1 MKIIVY
7 GHLGGK
13 LTEDE
18 FSYLENETTNGL
30 PSFHIGGRGGDEIH
44 FYCEK
49 KEELDELIELLQE
62 IKGEI
67 ESSKK
72 T

>member
-7 GHLGGK
+7 GHLDEKK

-18 FSYLENETTNGL
+18 FSYLEGGTTNGL

-49 KEELDELIELLQE
+49 KEELDELIENLQE
-62 IKGEI
+62 LKKEI
-67 ESSKK
+67 ESKR
-72 T
+72 

>member
-7 GHLGGK
+7 SHLGEK
-13 LTEDE
+13 LTEDK
-18 FSYLENETTNGL
+18 FSYLEGGTTNEL

-49 KEELDELIELLQE
+49 KGELDELIDLLKE
-62 IKGEI
+62 IKE
-67 ESSKK
+67 EVTKE
-72 T
+72 